1 MCGPLKRDHSRIDQP
16 ASIRPADGI
25 APLLRCGPARSEGE
39 ARANEKIL
47 FICAKFR
54 QRAKKKA
61 KERKHLSCVSWR
73 GPQKK
78 EKLFFLS
85 CRQGRVAK
93 KKTNRTSW
101 SFSATLV
108 CSAEEVATASADLCG
123 NWPPAPGK
131 LGTSGEEMR
140 HSHKQNCNEYLLA
153 KTNALNQLPT
163 PGLTKLFVSLSHFQ
177 SEQTSFESKKKR
189 ISSC

>member
-1 MCGPLKRDHSRIDQP
+1 MKEKRE
-16 ASIRPADGI
+16 
-25 APLLRCGPARSEGE
+25 LT
-39 ARANEKIL
+39 K
-47 FICAKFR
+47 KFFSFAQNSGNGR
-54 QRAKKKA
+54 KKSKRKKA
-61 KERKHLSCVSWR
+61 SQLCQLAGATKEGKALLLVLSAGEGC
-73 GPQKK
+73 G
-78 EKLFFLS
+78 
-85 CRQGRVAK
+85 

-123 NWPPAPGK
+123 NCPPAPGK